1 MNSDTETPSE
11 NDFSF
16 WNDRE
21 LKFRVLILGRANAGK
36 TTILERLTGAN
47 MDEAEVWRDGEILP
61 GQAWICLSHDSHS
74 VEAGS
79 VTELSTVQQFVDK
92 RSLAVRDVQHQ
103 LHVIWICLPLD
114 DCRELFESERDI
126 FRLLK
131 GAAPL
136 VVIFTKQ
143 DGAVSKETSQLLMDF
158 PENTCSRSAR
168 KEARRKAE
176 LEVINRVKELEGE
189 LMSMGLVDNATAFL
203 TTSGMEMPTVDADKS
218 CQQLI
223 DLTEECLTGPRIKTL
238 LSIVWGRNLLKRGFW
253 CLYWTLRSNTSD
265 EGVKLGSGAPR
276 MWSMIREICIQ
287 MVSDMTGCKSSSF
300 HSAYSLC
307 SLVLLCVCIV
317 LCESATLLSA
327 CSLCSLKITKH
338 LESLV
343 SSLFHMPDPTPTDLH
358 VLAIA
363 VLLIIVFHAVHRS
376 VLTSVSHTTADW
388 IQTVASFIEDNKVPL
403 HEKANNITAQIAAI
417 VGEMKHRNIIPSL
430 NLHYLPWKLSDKEA
444 TTFATELSQAIQANL
459 M

>member
-1 MNSDTETPSE
+1 MNSDTQTPSE
-11 NDFSF
+11 NDLSF
-16 WNDRE
+16 WNERD

-36 TTILERLTGAN
+36 TTILERLTGAT
-47 MDEAEVWRDGEILP
+47 MDEAEVWRDGKILP
-61 GQAWICLSHDSHS
+61 GQTVKGQIDRGLHNINDEIRFRSRPGLVFHDSRG

-79 VTELSTVQQFVDK
+79 ATELSTVQQFVEE
-92 RSLAVRDVQHQ
+92 RSLATRDLQNQ

-143 DGAVSKETSQLLMDF
+143 DGAVSKEASQLLLNF
-158 PENTCSRSAR
+158 PENTHNRSVR

-189 LMSMGLVDNATAFL
+189 LMEMGLVDNATAFL
-203 TTSGMEMPTVDADKS
+203 TTSGMEMPTADADKS

-223 DLTEECLTGPRIKTL
+223 DLTEKCLTGPRIKTL
-238 LSIVWGRNLLKRGFW
+238 LSMVWGRNLLNRGFW

-276 MWSMIREICIQ
+276 MRNMIREICVRMQ
-287 MVSDMTGCKSSSF
+287 TKM
-300 HSAYSLC
+300 A
-307 SLVLLCVCIV
+307 
-317 LCESATLLSA
+317 
-327 CSLCSLKITKH
+327 KH
-338 LESLV
+338 LEFVV
-343 SSLFHMPDPTPTDLH
+343 SSLFHMPDSNPTDLH
-358 VLAIA
+358 VLAVA
-363 VLLIIVFHAVHRS
+363 VLLMVVFHAVHTS
-376 VLTSVSHTTADW
+376 VLTVVSHTTADW
-388 IQTVASFIEDNKVPL
+388 IQTVASFIEDNKASL

-417 VGEMKHRNIIPSL
+417 VGEMKHRTIILPL
-430 NLHYLPWKLSDKEA
+430 DRPHLPWYFLDEQA
-444 TTFATELSQAIQANL
+444 TAFATELSQAIQANL

>member
-1 MNSDTETPSE
+1 MNSDTQTPSD
-11 NDFSF
+11 NDLSF
-16 WNDRE
+16 WNKRY

-36 TTILERLTGAN
+36 TTILERLTGAT
-47 MDEAEVWRDGEILP
+47 MDEAEVWRDGGILAGQTVKGQIDRGLHNINDEICFRSRP
-61 GQAWICLSHDSHS
+61 GFVFHDSRG

-79 VTELSTVQQFVDK
+79 AIELSTIQQFVDK
-92 RSLAVRDVQHQ
+92 RSLAVRDLRDQ

-131 GAAPL
+131 GAAPM

-158 PENTCSRSAR
+158 PENTHNRSVR

-176 LEVINRVKELEGE
+176 LEVIKRVKELEGE
-189 LMSMGLVDNATAFL
+189 LMGMGLVDNTTAFL

-238 LSIVWGRNLLKRGFW
+238 LSIVWGRNLLKHGFW
-253 CLYWTLRSNTSD
+253 FLYWTLRSNTSD

-276 MWSMIREICIQ
+276 MWNIIREICIW
-287 MVSDMTGCKSSSF
+287 M
-300 HSAYSLC
+300 
-307 SLVLLCVCIV
+307 
-317 LCESATLLSA
+317 
-327 CSLCSLKITKH
+327 KITKH

-343 SSLFHMPDPTPTDLH
+343 YSLLHIHDPKPTDLH
-358 VLAIA
+358 VLAVA
-363 VLLIIVFHAVHRS
+363 VLLIIVFHAVHTS
-376 VLTSVSHTTADW
+376 VLNGLAPDTADW
-388 IQTVASFIEDNKVPL
+388 MQTVASFIEDNKVPL
-403 HEKANNITAQIAAI
+403 HEKANNITAQVAAI
-417 VGEMKHRNIIPSL
+417 VGEMKHSNIIPPL
-430 NLHYLPWKLSDKEA
+430 NLLHRPWKLSDKQAE
-444 TTFATELSQAIQANL
+444 TFATELSQAIQTNL

>member
-1 MNSDTETPSE
+1 MNSDTQTPSD
-11 NDFSF
+11 NDLSF
-16 WNDRE
+16 WNMRY

-36 TTILERLTGAN
+36 TTILERLTGAT
-47 MDEAEVWRDGEILP
+47 MDEAEVWRNGKILAGQTVKGQIDRGLHNIDDEIRFRSRP
-61 GQAWICLSHDSHS
+61 GFVFHDSRG

-79 VTELSTVQQFVDK
+79 AIELSTIQQFVDK
-92 RSLAVRDVQHQ
+92 RSLAVRDLENQ

-131 GAAPL
+131 GTAPL

-158 PENTCSRSAR
+158 PENTHSRSVR

-176 LEVINRVKELEGE
+176 LEVIKRVKELEGE
-189 LMSMGLVDNATAFL
+189 LMGTSLVDNTTAFL

-238 LSIVWGRNLLKRGFW
+238 LSLVWGRNLLKRGFW
-253 CLYWTLRSNTSD
+253 CLYWTLRSNTTE
-265 EGVKLGSGAPR
+265 EGVELGSGAPR
-276 MWSMIREICIQ
+276 MWNIIRGICIW
-287 MVSDMTGCKSSSF
+287 MVRRE
-300 HSAYSLC
+300 SAPLLSASSLC
-307 SLVLLCVCIV
+307 SL
-317 LCESATLLSA
+317 E
-327 CSLCSLKITKH
+327 ITKH

-343 SSLFHMPDPTPTDLH
+343 YSLFHIPDPKPTDLH
-358 VLAIA
+358 VLAVA
-363 VLLIIVFHAVHRS
+363 VLLMVVFHAVHTS
-376 VLTSVSHTTADW
+376 ILTVVSHTTADW

-403 HEKANNITAQIAAI
+403 HEKANNITAQVSAI
-417 VGEMKHRNIIPSL
+417 IGEMKHRNIIPSL
-430 NLHYLPWKLSDKEA
+430 NLLHRPWKLSDKQAE
-444 TTFATELSQAIQANL
+444 TFATELSEAIQANL